1 MERQDY
7 DKKLATEQFRNYYI
21 KLNEDKFH
29 LLCAGPTRYEFLLYA
44 IDKAKIWESTNKKLL
59 GLMIARK
66 LNFDVMY

>member
-1 MERQDY
+1 M
-7 DKKLATEQFRNYYI
+7 

-29 LLCAGPTRYEFLLYA
+29 LLCARTTSYEFLLYA
-44 IDKAKIWESTNKKLL
+44 IDKTKIWESTNEKLL